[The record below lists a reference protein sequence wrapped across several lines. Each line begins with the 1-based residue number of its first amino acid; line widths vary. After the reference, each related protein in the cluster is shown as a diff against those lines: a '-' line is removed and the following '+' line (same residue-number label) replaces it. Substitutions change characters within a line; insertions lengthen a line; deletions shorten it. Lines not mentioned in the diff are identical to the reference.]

1 MKTFGHGAR
10 RILAMAAISAALA
23 LPASAQA
30 TFNVDEDSIVKVLG
44 EHGLKADLTYD
55 DWTGGAII
63 SSFDKDVKANFEI
76 RLDACDED
84 GAFCTL
90 MVMSAGFFFEDK
102 SNAAAS
108 HQKINEWNRDNW
120 GKAYVTED
128 NSTMWISVETSI
140 GSPTTKEN
148 FEDTLAW
155 FQGLMRDYTTFIEWQ
170 AN

>member
-1 MKTFGHGAR
+1 MMTFIRGAR
-10 RILAMAAISAALA
+10 RILAMAAIAAAVA

-30 TFNVDEDSIVKVLG
+30 SFNVDETSIAKVLT
-44 EHGLKADLTYD
+44 EYGLKADIAYD
-55 DWTGGAII
+55 DMTGGAII

-84 GAFCTL
+84 GEFCSL

-102 SNAAAS
+102 ANAAAS
-108 HQKINEWNRDNW
+108 HQKINEWNRSNW

-128 NSTMWISVETSI
+128 DSTMWISVETSI

-148 FEDTLAW
+148 FEDTLVW
-155 FQGLMRDYTTFIEWQ
+155 FQSLMRDYTTFIEWE